1 MQNKPIFTKQEFL
14 EAIKPYYL
22 FSSLMM
28 YILGISLLSYFNL
41 PASWPVAIW
50 GYLIV
55 LFCQLIE
62 GVGTLAMRK
71 KPGIPSK
78 SLRVKENLLWI
89 IIAFLMLGIAVILV
103 FLINN
108 RSLSAGTW
116 ISIALLFLISIFSTQ
131 ERFTVVNEFF
141 GAFIVTGII
150 PALSFSLFSTELHRF
165 LILINLPLFFI
176 FLATMISLSF
186 PNYARDLSLSRNSFL
201 TVVGWQNGVILHDL
215 FLIAG
220 FLCLGISGLIGL
232 PWVILC
238 PTMLSGI
245 FAIFQIVVLHRIAGG
260 HKPNWRLLKFTA
272 IGVFLLSAYTMM
284 LSLLI
289 N

>member
-1 MQNKPIFTKQEFL
+1 MENQPVFTKRDLL
-14 EAIKPYYL
+14 EAVKTFYL
-22 FSSLMM
+22 FSGLMM
-28 YILGISLLSYFNL
+28 YILGIGLLTYFNI
-41 PASWPVAIW
+41 AISWQISIA

-62 GVGTLAMRK
+62 GVGTLALRK
-71 KPGIPSK
+71 KAGLPS
-78 SLRVKENLLWI
+78 RPVRAAGNLLWI
-89 IIAFLMLGIAVILV
+89 TIAILMLGIAVILV
-103 FLINN
+103 FLLLN
-108 RSLSAGTW
+108 RNLSVGTW
-116 ISIALLFLISIFSTQ
+116 ISIALLFLITIFSTQ
-131 ERFTVVNEFF
+131 EKFTVVNEIL
-141 GAFIVTGII
+141 GAVVIAGII
-150 PALSFSLFSTELHRF
+150 PALSFSLFSTELHSF

-176 FLATMISLSF
+176 FLATTIALSF
-186 PNYARDLSLSRNSFL
+186 PNYARDLSLTRNSFL
-201 TVVGWQNGVILHDL
+201 TVVGWQNGVTLHDL
-215 FLIAG
+215 LLIAG

-232 PWVILC
+232 PWVILW